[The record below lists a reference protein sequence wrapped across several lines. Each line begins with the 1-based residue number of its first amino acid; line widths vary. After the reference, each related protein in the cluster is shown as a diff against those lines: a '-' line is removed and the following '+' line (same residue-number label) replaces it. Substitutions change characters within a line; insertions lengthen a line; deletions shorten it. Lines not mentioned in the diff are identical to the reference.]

1 MQAVTECASACA
13 DFYDAREA
21 FRSGLEL
28 GCDPSGVSQ
37 NGVDHAQILSAS
49 NGTRIVWT
57 EVVQNFGFD
66 DTF

>member
-1 MQAVTECASACA
+1 MQVVAEGAGACA
-13 DFYDAREA
+13 DFHDARVA
-21 FRSGLEL
+21 FRAGLEL

-37 NGVDHAQILSAS
+37 NGVDHAQILSAP

-57 EVVQNFGFD
+57 EIVQNFGFD